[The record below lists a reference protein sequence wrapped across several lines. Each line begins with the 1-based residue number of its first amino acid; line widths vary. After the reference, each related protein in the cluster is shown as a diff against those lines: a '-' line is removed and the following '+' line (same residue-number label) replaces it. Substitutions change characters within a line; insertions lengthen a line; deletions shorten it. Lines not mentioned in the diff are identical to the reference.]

1 MNFLGPGSQPS
12 TVVISGTDVSSSVMF
27 AAGGSLQR
35 NLSFTINDD
44 DVALEDIE
52 SYQLRFGS
60 TNPSDRVTTGNPTTV
75 GIIDDDRKCNKS
87 IIGVLR
93 IVFVIL

>member
-1 MNFLGPGSQPS
+1 
-12 TVVISGTDVSSSVMF
+12 MF

-44 DVALEDIE
+44 DVALEDVE

-60 TNPSDRVTTGNPTTV
+60 TNPSDRVTMGNPTTV
-75 GIIDDDRKCNKS
+75 DINDDDRKCNKS
-87 IIGVLR
+87 IIGVLT
-93 IVFVIL
+93 IVFIIL